1 MQLLPRREYDLVYSN
16 PNMCGRDPG
25 AWIQVTQMMTVTMEA
40 VIDINWMSTPEGTL
54 PRETAAKHAHGFY
67 SFLVVRIS
75 CHHITTMEFQPA
87 HGSVE
92 SPAQAR
98 PF

>member
-1 MQLLPRREYDLVYSN
+1 MQLLPRREYDLVYSK

-25 AWIQVTQMMTVTMEA
+25 TWILATQMMRVTMEE
-40 VIDINWMSTPEGTL
+40 VIDINWMSTPPGTL
-54 PRETAAKHAHGFY
+54 PREPAAKHAHGFY
-67 SFLVVRIS
+67 SFLGVRIS
-75 CHHITTMEFQPA
+75 CHNITTVEFQPA
-87 HGSVE
+87 HGSTE

>member
-25 AWIQVTQMMTVTMEA
+25 TWIQVTQMMSVTMEA

-54 PRETAAKHAHGFY
+54 PRETAAKYAHGFY
-67 SFLVVRIS
+67 SFLVV
-75 CHHITTMEFQPA
+75 
-87 HGSVE
+87 
-92 SPAQAR
+92 
-98 PF
+98 